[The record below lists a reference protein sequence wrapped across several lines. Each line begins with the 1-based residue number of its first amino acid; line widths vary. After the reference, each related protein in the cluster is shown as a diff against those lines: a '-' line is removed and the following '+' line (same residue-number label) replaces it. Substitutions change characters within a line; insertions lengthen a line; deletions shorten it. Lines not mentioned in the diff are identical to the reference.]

1 MEFVFISLNIF
12 SDIDP
17 RKLFFGDEPNA
28 FLIEVLLRTFIMF
41 LVILVGLRMLGKRSV
56 AQLSVFELGV
66 IIGLGSSAGDP
77 MLYRDV
83 GLLPSILA
91 FIVILSLYRVITY
104 LINYND
110 KAEEVL
116 EGVPVYIAAEGKIK
130 VEDFDKELMAH
141 EEFFAQLRLRQV
153 THLGQLEFAI
163 LETNG
168 SVSIIYYPDDEV
180 KWGLPVLPHLSAA
193 KSVQI
198 SKKGIYACAYCG
210 HIEEIKTPLDELECK
225 ECKKN
230 EWVAAIND
238 TRIT

>member
-17 RKLFFGDEPNA
+17 RSLFLGDEPVG

-41 LVILVGLRMLGKRSV
+41 LVILVGLRLLGKRSV

-91 FIVILSLYRVITY
+91 FVVILSLYRVITY
-104 LINYND
+104 LINYNTS
-110 KAEEVL
+110 AEEVL
-116 EGVPVYIAAEGKIK
+116 EGVPVYIAEDGKLN
-130 VEDFDKELMAH
+130 VEKFDKELMAH
-141 EEFFAQLRLRQV
+141 EEFFAQLRLKQI
-153 THLGQLEFAI
+153 THLGQLKFAI

-168 SVSIIYYPDDEV
+168 SVSVVYYPDDEV
-180 KWGLPVLPHLSAA
+180 KWGLPVLPHLSAT
-193 KSVQI
+193 KSIQL
-198 SKKGIYACAYCG
+198 SGKGIYACAYCG
-210 HIEEIKTPLDELECK
+210 RTEEIKTSIEDLQCNDCK
-225 ECKKN
+225 RN
-230 EWVAAIND
+230 EWVVAINE